1 MAGTLEGKVAIV
13 TGAGR
18 GLGQVMT
25 LGLLE
30 AGARVAA
37 VEIDAPAL
45 EETENGA
52 DQRGA
57 GERIQGIVADITRDD
72 SAPKIVRATME
83 HFGRLD
89 ILINNAGINT
99 SLQRPEGQPVGKFW
113 EVTPTEFRRVI
124 DVNVVAVFLMTRAA
138 LPVLLKQGWGRI
150 INVTTSLDTM
160 YRAGIQPYG
169 GSKAANEAHLL
180 AMAQELEGSG
190 VSANVLVPGG
200 AAHTRLVSRAPE
212 RRWRGSNSAVR
223 RSCRTAW
230 LEASSRNAAL
240 HGIGE
245 GFVGDTA
252 VRRDG
257 EQFAQV
263 RLELFQLRRRHLRD
277 HLPGRSG
284 RHQARVVEVV
294 EAREID
300 GDADDAGFDLAK
312 SGALPQRLHHLAP
325 RGVVAGT
332 GIFLGHGP
340 A

>member
-1 MAGTLEGKVAIV
+1 MAGTLDGKVAIV

-37 VEIDAPAL
+37 VEIDAQAL
-45 EETENGA
+45 EETESGA

-57 GERIQGIVADITRDD
+57 GERIQGVVADITRDD
-72 SAPKIVRATME
+72 SAPKIVRATIE

-99 SLQRPEGQPVGKFW
+99 SLLRPEGQPVGKFW

-160 YRAGIQPYG
+160 YRANMQPYG

-180 AMAQELEGSG
+180 AMAQELDGTG

-200 AAHTRLVSRAPE
+200 AANTRLVSRAQEPDRAKLIPPE
-212 RRWRGSNSAVR
+212 VMVAPLIWLCSNASDGVNGQRFIGMRWDKNLPPEEAAKNAGAPM
-223 RSCRTAW
+223 AW
-230 LEASSRNAAL
+230 
-240 HGIGE
+240 
-245 GFVGDTA
+245 
-252 VRRDG
+252 
-257 EQFAQV
+257 Q
-263 RLELFQLRRRHLRD
+263 QL
-277 HLPGRSG
+277 GR
-284 RHQARVVEVV
+284 QAIMPDRM
-294 EAREID
+294 
-300 GDADDAGFDLAK
+300 G
-312 SGALPQRLHHLAP
+312 
-325 RGVVAGT
+325 
-332 GIFLGHGP
+332 
-340 A
+340 

>member
-1 MAGTLEGKVAIV
+1 MAGTLDGKVAIV

-37 VEIDAPAL
+37 VEIDAQAL
-45 EETENGA
+45 EETESGA

-57 GERIQGIVADITRDD
+57 GERIQGVVADITRDD
-72 SAPKIVRATME
+72 SAPKIVRATIE

-99 SLQRPEGQPVGKFW
+99 SLLRPEGQPVGKFW

-138 LPVLLKQGWGRI
+138 LPVMLKQGWGRI

-160 YRAGIQPYG
+160 YRANMQPYG

-180 AMAQELEGSG
+180 AMAQELEGTG

-200 AAHTRLVSRAPE
+200 AANTRLVSRAQEPDRAKADPARGDGGAADLAVLE
-212 RRWRGSNSAVR
+212 R
-223 RSCRTAW
+223 
-230 LEASSRNAAL
+230 
-240 HGIGE
+240 
-245 GFVGDTA
+245 
-252 VRRDG
+252 
-257 EQFAQV
+257 
-263 RLELFQLRRRHLRD
+263 LRRRQRPALHRHALGQKPAARGSRQKRRRADGVAATRPSGD
-277 HLPGRSG
+277 HAERHELEHHPGTRPFT
-284 RHQARVVEVV
+284 A
-294 EAREID
+294 
-300 GDADDAGFDLAK
+300 LAK
-312 SGALPQRLHHLAP
+312 AS
-325 RGVVAGT
+325 
-332 GIFLGHGP
+332 
-340 A
+340 

>member
-1 MAGTLEGKVAIV
+1 MAGTLDGKVAIV

-37 VEIDAPAL
+37 VEIDAQAL
-45 EETENGA
+45 EETESGA

-57 GERIQGIVADITRDD
+57 GERIQGVVADITRDD
-72 SAPKIVRATME
+72 SAPKIVRATIE

-99 SLQRPEGQPVGKFW
+99 SLLRPEGQPVGKFW

-138 LPVLLKQGWGRI
+138 LPVMLKQGWGRI

-160 YRAGIQPYG
+160 YRAGMQPYG

-200 AAHTRLVSRAPE
+200 AANTRLVSRAQEPDRAKLIPPDVMVAPLIWLCSNASDGVNGQRFIGMRWDKNLPPE
-212 RRWRGSNSAVR
+212 
-223 RSCRTAW
+223 
-230 LEASSRNAAL
+230 EAAK
-240 HGIGE
+240 
-245 GFVGDTA
+245 
-252 VRRDG
+252 
-257 EQFAQV
+257 
-263 RLELFQLRRRHLRD
+263 
-277 HLPGRSG
+277 
-284 RHQARVVEVV
+284 
-294 EAREID
+294 
-300 GDADDAGFDLAK
+300 DAG
-312 SGALPQRLHHLAP
+312 AP
-325 RGVVAGT
+325 MAWQQ
-332 GIFLGHGP
+332 LGRQAIMP
-340 A
+340 EQMK

>member
-1 MAGTLEGKVAIV
+1 MAGTLDGKVAIV

-45 EETENGA
+45 EETESAA
-52 DQRGA
+52 DQRGS

-72 SAPKIVRATME
+72 SAPKIVRATIE

-99 SLQRPEGQPVGKFW
+99 GLLRPEGQPVGKFW

-160 YRAGIQPYG
+160 YRAKMQPYG

-180 AMAQELEGSG
+180 AMAQELEGTG

-200 AAHTRLVSRAPE
+200 AANTRLVSRAQEPDRAKLIPPE
-212 RRWRGSNSAVR
+212 VMVAPLIWLCSNASDGVNGQRFIGMRWDKNLPPEEAAKNAGAPM
-223 RSCRTAW
+223 AW
-230 LEASSRNAAL
+230 
-240 HGIGE
+240 
-245 GFVGDTA
+245 
-252 VRRDG
+252 
-257 EQFAQV
+257 Q
-263 RLELFQLRRRHLRD
+263 QL
-277 HLPGRSG
+277 GR
-284 RHQARVVEVV
+284 QA
-294 EAREID
+294 IMPN
-300 GDADDAGFDLAK
+300 GM
-312 SGALPQRLHHLAP
+312 P
-325 RGVVAGT
+325 
-332 GIFLGHGP
+332 
-340 A
+340 

>member
-1 MAGTLEGKVAIV
+1 MAGTLDGKVAIV

-45 EETENGA
+45 EETESAA

-57 GERIQGIVADITRDD
+57 GERIQGVVADITRDD
-72 SAPKIVRATME
+72 SAPKIVRATTE

-89 ILINNAGINT
+89 ILVNNAGINT
-99 SLQRPEGQPVGKFW
+99 SLLRPEGQPVGKFW

-124 DVNVVAVFLMTRAA
+124 DVNVVAAFLMTRAA
-138 LPVLLKQGWGRI
+138 LPVMLKQGWGRI

-160 YRAGIQPYG
+160 YRANMQPYG

-200 AAHTRLVSRAPE
+200 AANTRLVSRAQEPDRGKLIPPE
-212 RRWRGSNSAVR
+212 VMVAPLIWLCSNASDGVNGQRFIGMRWDKTLSPEEAAKNAGAPMAWQQLGRQAIMPNSI
-223 RSCRTAW
+223 S
-230 LEASSRNAAL
+230 
-240 HGIGE
+240 
-245 GFVGDTA
+245 
-252 VRRDG
+252 
-257 EQFAQV
+257 
-263 RLELFQLRRRHLRD
+263 
-277 HLPGRSG
+277 
-284 RHQARVVEVV
+284 
-294 EAREID
+294 
-300 GDADDAGFDLAK
+300 
-312 SGALPQRLHHLAP
+312 
-325 RGVVAGT
+325 
-332 GIFLGHGP
+332 
-340 A
+340 

>member
-1 MAGTLEGKVAIV
+1 MAGTLDGKVAIV

-37 VEIDAPAL
+37 VEIDAQAL
-45 EETENGA
+45 EETESAA

-57 GERIQGIVADITRDD
+57 GERIQGVVADITRDD
-72 SAPKIVRATME
+72 CAPKIVRATME

-89 ILINNAGINT
+89 ILVNNAGINT
-99 SLQRPEGQPVGKFW
+99 SLLRPEGQPVGKFW

-138 LPVLLKQGWGRI
+138 LPVMLKQGWGRI

-160 YRAGIQPYG
+160 YRAKMQPYG

-200 AAHTRLVSRAPE
+200 AANTRLVSRAQEPDRAKLIPPE
-212 RRWRGSNSAVR
+212 VMVAPLIWLCSNASDGVNGQRFIGMRWDKNLPPEEAAKNAGAPM
-223 RSCRTAW
+223 AW
-230 LEASSRNAAL
+230 
-240 HGIGE
+240 
-245 GFVGDTA
+245 
-252 VRRDG
+252 
-257 EQFAQV
+257 Q
-263 RLELFQLRRRHLRD
+263 QL
-277 HLPGRSG
+277 GR
-284 RHQARVVEVV
+284 QA
-294 EAREID
+294 IMP
-300 GDADDAGFDLAK
+300 K
-312 SGALPQRLHHLAP
+312 S
-325 RGVVAGT
+325 
-332 GIFLGHGP
+332 IS
-340 A
+340 

>member
-57 GERIQGIVADITRDD
+57 GERIQGIVADITRDE

-160 YRAGIQPYG
+160 YRAGMQPYG

-200 AAHTRLVSRAPE
+200 AANTRLVSRAQEPDRAKLIPPE
-212 RRWRGSNSAVR
+212 VMVAPLIWLCSNASDGVNGQRFIGMRWDKNLPPEEAAKNAGAPM
-223 RSCRTAW
+223 AW
-230 LEASSRNAAL
+230 
-240 HGIGE
+240 
-245 GFVGDTA
+245 
-252 VRRDG
+252 
-257 EQFAQV
+257 Q
-263 RLELFQLRRRHLRD
+263 QL
-277 HLPGRSG
+277 GR
-284 RHQARVVEVV
+284 QAIMPDRM
-294 EAREID
+294 
-300 GDADDAGFDLAK
+300 
-312 SGALPQRLHHLAP
+312 S
-325 RGVVAGT
+325 
-332 GIFLGHGP
+332 
-340 A
+340 

>member
-1 MAGTLEGKVAIV
+1 MAGTLDGKVAIV

-37 VEIDAPAL
+37 VEIDAQAL
-45 EETENGA
+45 EETESGA

-72 SAPKIVRATME
+72 SAPKIVRATIE

-99 SLQRPEGQPVGKFW
+99 SLLRPEGQPVGKFW

-160 YRAGIQPYG
+160 YRAEMQPYG

-180 AMAQELEGSG
+180 AMAQELDGTG

-200 AAHTRLVSRAPE
+200 AANTRLVSRTQEPDRGKLIPPEVMVAPLIWLCSNASDGVNGQ
-212 RRWRGSNSAVR
+212 RFIGMRWDKNLPPEEAAKNAGAPM
-223 RSCRTAW
+223 AW
-230 LEASSRNAAL
+230 
-240 HGIGE
+240 
-245 GFVGDTA
+245 
-252 VRRDG
+252 
-257 EQFAQV
+257 Q
-263 RLELFQLRRRHLRD
+263 QL
-277 HLPGRSG
+277 GR
-284 RHQARVVEVV
+284 QA
-294 EAREID
+294 IMPN
-300 GDADDAGFDLAK
+300 GM
-312 SGALPQRLHHLAP
+312 Q
-325 RGVVAGT
+325 
-332 GIFLGHGP
+332 
-340 A
+340 

>member
-1 MAGTLEGKVAIV
+1 MAGTLDGKVAIV

-25 LGLLE
+25 LGLLD

-45 EETENGA
+45 EETESAA

-57 GERIQGIVADITRDD
+57 GERIQGVVADITRDD
-72 SAPKIVRATME
+72 SAPKIVRATIE

-99 SLQRPEGQPVGKFW
+99 SLLRPEGQPVGKFW

-138 LPVLLKQGWGRI
+138 LPVMLKQGWGRI

-160 YRAGIQPYG
+160 YRAHMQPYG

-200 AAHTRLVSRAPE
+200 AANTRMVSRVQTPDRAKLIPPEVMVAPLI
-212 RRWRGSNSAVR
+212 WLCSNGSD
-223 RSCRTAW
+223 
-230 LEASSRNAAL
+230 
-240 HGIGE
+240 GINGCIAKGE
-245 GFVGDTA
+245 C
-252 VRRDG
+252 
-257 EQFAQV
+257 
-263 RLELFQLRRRHLRD
+263 
-277 HLPGRSG
+277 
-284 RHQARVVEVV
+284 
-294 EAREID
+294 
-300 GDADDAGFDLAK
+300 
-312 SGALPQRLHHLAP
+312 
-325 RGVVAGT
+325 
-332 GIFLGHGP
+332 
-340 A
+340 

>member
-1 MAGTLEGKVAIV
+1 MAGTLDGKVAIV

-45 EETENGA
+45 EETESGA
-52 DQRGA
+52 DRRGA
-57 GERIQGIVADITRDD
+57 GERIQGVVADITRDD
-72 SAPKIVRATME
+72 SAPKIVRATIE

-99 SLQRPEGQPVGKFW
+99 GLLRPEGQPVGKFW

-138 LPVLLKQGWGRI
+138 LPVMLKQGWGRI

-160 YRAGIQPYG
+160 YRAKMQPYG

-180 AMAQELEGSG
+180 AMAQEIEGSG

-200 AAHTRLVSRAPE
+200 AADTRMVSRVQTPDRAKLIPPEVMVAPLIWLCSNASDGVNGQ
-212 RRWRGSNSAVR
+212 RFIGMRWDKNLPPEEAAKNAGAPM
-223 RSCRTAW
+223 AW
-230 LEASSRNAAL
+230 QQLGRQA
-240 HGIGE
+240 IMP
-245 GFVGDTA
+245 
-252 VRRDG
+252 
-257 EQFAQV
+257 EQM
-263 RLELFQLRRRHLRD
+263 
-277 HLPGRSG
+277 
-284 RHQARVVEVV
+284 
-294 EAREID
+294 
-300 GDADDAGFDLAK
+300 K
-312 SGALPQRLHHLAP
+312 
-325 RGVVAGT
+325 
-332 GIFLGHGP
+332 
-340 A
+340 